1 LKEESEEI
9 MLEIKPLQM
18 HKKILYALI
27 TLYKKRGRMIKA
39 DEIADF
45 VDIYTGTVRNQMRI
59 LKSLGLVEAVCGP
72 KGGYKPTVKAYE
84 LLGVAKPEEFTK
96 VPVVVNDKLL
106 EDLSVETIELPFI
119 SHPDIC
125 QARIKLVGNIKN
137 ISAEDRIR
145 IGPIPRSGLVIYG
158 KVVGRDDT
166 ENMVIIDVE
175 KIATL

>member
-1 LKEESEEI
+1 
-9 MLEIKPLQM
+9 M

-125 QARIKLVGNIKN
+125 QARIKT
-137 ISAEDRIR
+137 
-145 IGPIPRSGLVIYG
+145 
-158 KVVGRDDT
+158 GR
-166 ENMVIIDVE
+166 
-175 KIATL
+175 

>member
-1 LKEESEEI
+1 
-9 MLEIKPLQM
+9 
-18 HKKILYALI
+18 
-27 TLYKKRGRMIKA
+27 
-39 DEIADF
+39 
-45 VDIYTGTVRNQMRI
+45 MRI

-145 IGPIPRSGLVIYG
+145 IGPIPRSELVIYG